1 MTGRIITII
10 VMIGLSGFLSAS
22 EAALLSLER
31 LRMRRIIHRGGRAGR
46 LLIFWKD
53 HPNEMISTILILN
66 NLVNILAS
74 VLASAIAV
82 ELFPSNG
89 IAIATGVMTF
99 LIITFG
105 EVTPK
110 IYARANGERLA
121 FVALTAL
128 IPCSKFLTPVVKF
141 FTLLGV
147 GLSRLIGGR
156 VVSRQNLLISDS
168 DLRALFDE
176 SAEEGVLAQDEKK
189 MLGRVLTFSDT
200 IVREVMVPRPDMECI
215 NIDEDRDHFVQK
227 VLGTGHSRF
236 PVYRESFDNVIGT
249 IYVKDILGALVKG
262 GEVNIEMLLREPY
275 LIPETKKLSELL
287 REFRSGRQHMAIVID
302 EHGVTVGLVTLE
314 DLLEE
319 ITGEIWDEYDLAEK
333 TIERQQDGSY
343 LVSAKEDIYKI
354 NEVLNLDMPAGE
366 FDTLGGLTL
375 DFLGRLPKKGEEFT
389 YRGLKFRIEDTNRSR
404 IIKIRLKKLDT

>member
-1 MTGRIITII
+1 MIRKAITP
-10 VMIGLSGFLSAS
+10 VA
-22 EAALLSLER
+22 
-31 LRMRRIIHRGGRAGR
+31 
-46 LLIFWKD
+46 
-53 HPNEMISTILILN
+53 T
-66 NLVNILAS
+66 
-74 VLASAIAV
+74 AIPV
-82 ELFPSNG
+82 DGNSS

-99 LIITFG
+99 LNITFG

-176 SAEEGVLAQDEKK
+176 GAEEGVLAQDEKK

-236 PVYRESFDNVIGT
+236 PVYRES
-249 IYVKDILGALVKG
+249 
-262 GEVNIEMLLREPY
+262 
-275 LIPETKKLSELL
+275 LI
-287 REFRSGRQHMAIVID
+287 
-302 EHGVTVGLVTLE
+302 TL
-314 DLLEE
+314 
-319 ITGEIWDEYDLAEK
+319 
-333 TIERQQDGSY
+333 
-343 LVSAKEDIYKI
+343 
-354 NEVLNLDMPAGE
+354 
-366 FDTLGGLTL
+366 
-375 DFLGRLPKKGEEFT
+375 
-389 YRGLKFRIEDTNRSR
+389 
-404 IIKIRLKKLDT
+404 